1 MGKKKFFLLVSLLS
15 AMALVWTSAP
25 GRAGYKARPL
35 SVRERDSYPAKLTS
49 EGVTIAAEPLFS
61 DALAARVFDKDD
73 IVTRGIMP
81 LAIIIFNDNDFPVEV
96 EGSSIELIHESDHLH
111 TLMPNEVVYRL
122 FRKDKSSWLPQ
133 IPKLSKSDLNSD
145 ALEDFDHK
153 LLVNKL
159 VASHGK
165 EAGFLYFQLR
175 EPKGLISYLA
185 NSTIYI
191 PNVYRRDNGSRLVFF
206 EIDLNAAVSAGSGSS
221 GSAHE

>member
-15 AMALVWTSAP
+15 AMTLVWTSAP
-25 GRAGYKARPL
+25 IRAGYKARPW
-35 SVRERDSYPAKLTS
+35 SVRARDSYRATLTS
-49 EGVTIAAEPLFS
+49 EGVTIAAEPLFT
-61 DALAARVFDKDD
+61 DTLAARAFDKDD

-96 EGSSIELIHESDHLH
+96 EGSSIELIRGSDRLH

-133 IPKLSKSDLNSD
+133 IPKLSKSDPNSD
-145 ALEDFDHK
+145 ALEDFDHIF
-153 LLVNKL
+153 LMDKL
-159 VASHGK
+159 VAAHGK

-175 EPKGLISYLA
+175 EPKDLISYLS
-185 NSTIYI
+185 NSTVYI

-206 EIDLNAAVSAGSGSS
+206 EIELDAAVNAGSGS
-221 GSAHE
+221 